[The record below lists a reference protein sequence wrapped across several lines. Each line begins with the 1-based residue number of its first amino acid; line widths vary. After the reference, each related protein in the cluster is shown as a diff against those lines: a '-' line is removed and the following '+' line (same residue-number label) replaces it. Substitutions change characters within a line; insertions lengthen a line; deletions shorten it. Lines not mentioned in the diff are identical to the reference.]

1 MGLIYNMSSAKDPS
15 PKSIKFITIG
25 VLASLALAT
34 VAFILG
40 SHIKSPAQAAATA
53 KPPPLTTIT
62 VPIQKE
68 ILKSEVTFRGNVVET
83 NPISITPPTI
93 GAGELPVVTGDYVK
107 AGDKVGLGS
116 VLLAISDQPII
127 LMQGTIPAFRNM
139 QYQDQGSDIAELQN
153 NLVEL
158 GFSIGNDKPGVYG
171 VGTAKAVKELFSS
184 LGFQPN
190 MSEFSIPDTSKSSAK
205 TTKTDSTSKA
215 TGGVIQNSSGQ
226 SNTLVSLATVP
237 LGEIVF
243 LPNLPTYVISD
254 KTSLGE
260 KLVGISQEG
269 NTGLITL
276 GSDDL
281 SVTGQVSSLDGQSL
295 RVGMGATLV
304 DNVTNKKWP
313 AKITKISQ
321 ATSQGNSGIPEVN
334 VSLSPSTTSTL
345 PQSELGNNLQV
356 ILTTASTSHPV
367 FVVPIAAI
375 YARQNG
381 SSFITVIKHNHPI
394 NIKINV
400 GLDVSGNVEVTP
412 IDSTISAGEQ
422 VVVGAAR

>member
-1 MGLIYNMSSAKDPS
+1 
-15 PKSIKFITIG
+15 
-25 VLASLALAT
+25 
-34 VAFILG
+34 
-40 SHIKSPAQAAATA
+40 
-53 KPPPLTTIT
+53 
-62 VPIQKE
+62 
-68 ILKSEVTFRGNVVET
+68 
-83 NPISITPPTI
+83 
-93 GAGELPVVTGDYVK
+93 
-107 AGDKVGLGS
+107 
-116 VLLAISDQPII
+116 
-127 LMQGTIPAFRNM
+127 MQGTIPAFRNM

-412 IDSTISAGEQ
+412 IDSTISTGEE

>member
-1 MGLIYNMSSAKDPS
+1 MSSSKNTS

-25 VLASLALAT
+25 VLASLALAAL
-34 VAFILG
+34 AFMVG

-53 KPPPLTTIT
+53 KPPPLSTIT

-93 GAGELPVVTGDYVK
+93 GAGELPVVTGNYVK
-107 AGDKVGLGS
+107 TGDKVNLGS

-139 QYQDQGSDIAELQN
+139 QYQDQGPDIAELQN

-158 GFSIGNDKPGVYG
+158 GFSIGNDQTGLYG
-171 VGTAKAVKELFSS
+171 IDTAKAVKELFSS

-190 MSEFSIPDTSKSSAK
+190 MSEFSIPNTSKSSGK
-205 TTKTDSTSKA
+205 TTKANSTSKA
-215 TGGVIQNSSGQ
+215 TGAVIQNSSGQ
-226 SNTLVSLATVP
+226 SDTLVPLATVP

-276 GSDDL
+276 GSDNL

-295 RVGMGATLV
+295 RVGMEATLA
-304 DNVTNKKWP
+304 DNITNKKWP

-334 VSLSPSTTSTL
+334 VSLSPSATNTL

-367 FVVPIAAI
+367 FVVPIAAV

-422 VVVGAAR
+422 VVVGAAH